1 MRASLECSPVTGK
14 PLSGMSS
21 ERAAKHD
28 YEKHAAMVEQIRVSE
43 V

>member
-1 MRASLECSPVTGK
+1 MLSSDWHRHVFRACGW
-14 PLSGMSS
+14 
-21 ERAAKHD
+21 KHD